1 MWLYLKYS
9 YRWNLHFSLSICP
22 LTIIS
27 AIFACLRLSLSI
39 SVTPFLSFF
48 RWTNAEKFKLNNIR
62 LKNFIREFLAK
73 IFQNRRQVLKIY
85 LFDIFKTSRNDALF
99 ADLQII
105 NKYSSNGCYEND
117 VISTVKR
124 MCTSFRCTHFKNL
137 QL

>member
-1 MWLYLKYS
+1 MVVFK
-9 YRWNLHFSLSICP
+9 
-22 LTIIS
+22 S
-27 AIFACLRLSLSI
+27 A
-39 SVTPFLSFF
+39 
-48 RWTNAEKFKLNNIR
+48 

-99 ADLQII
+99 ADSQII

-124 MCTSFRCTHFKNL
+124 MCTSFRCTHF
-137 QL
+137 